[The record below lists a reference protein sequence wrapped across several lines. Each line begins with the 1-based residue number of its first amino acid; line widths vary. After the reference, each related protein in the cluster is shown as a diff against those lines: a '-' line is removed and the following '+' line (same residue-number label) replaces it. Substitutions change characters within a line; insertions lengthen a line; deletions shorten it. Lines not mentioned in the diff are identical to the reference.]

1 MLGFYIA
8 GFQSNWQSIIFSF
21 LVSISLAIGYCLIGA
36 NWLIMKTSNDL
47 QKRAINWARLSL
59 YGAIFC
65 IFLVSIGTPIASM
78 RIFSKWFIYPDIF
91 YLLPIPIFTG
101 LLVLLMYSF
110 LKKLPLKDDKM
121 CWVPFALTIPI
132 AILCFAGLAYSF
144 FPFIIPEQIAIVHAA
159 SSDSSLKIV
168 LIGVSIVLPVLL
180 GYTFFT
186 YKVFH
191 GKVSPLKYD

>member
-1 MLGFYIA
+1 MKVIIIA
-8 GFQSNWQSIIFSF
+8 VI
-21 LVSISLAIGYCLIGA
+21 Y
-36 NWLIMKTSNDL
+36 DL
-47 QKRAINWARLSL
+47 CDDAERKE
-59 YGAIFC
+59 
-65 IFLVSIGTPIASM
+65 
-78 RIFSKWFIYPDIF
+78 
-91 YLLPIPIFTG
+91 
-101 LLVLLMYSF
+101 
-110 LKKLPLKDDKM
+110 LPLKDDKM

-186 YKVFH
+186 YKVFY
-191 GKVSPLKYD
+191 GKVSALKYD